1 MMETL
6 IAVGVGVV
14 VAGGILT
21 LVWRILTGDRQQKRL
36 DEQLAQF
43 ALQDK
48 AGAAEGKPA
57 AEPKKSKK

>member
-14 VAGGILT
+14 VVGGILT

-36 DEQLAQF
+36 EEQLAQF

-48 AGAAEGKPA
+48 PGAEGKPG